1 MKRRLLPRIARAL
14 RLEAEL
20 FEEVEH
26 DHHAGGQALIVVLL
40 ASACGGAGNAIA
52 ARLLGFGE
60 AGPASILVF
69 AAALLASWLA
79 WSFVTMTIGTTLFGG
94 RADMGEMRRALG
106 FAAAPGILMIVPG
119 LGAIVGVPWSLV
131 AMVIA
136 VRQACDFTTRRA
148 LATVGVGAALV
159 GGLLGAAA
167 IAAWL
172 LR

>member
-1 MKRRLLPRIARAL
+1 MKRRLLPRIGRAL
-14 RLEAEL
+14 RLQAEL

-40 ASACGGAGNAIA
+40 ASACGGTGNAVA

-60 AGPASILVF
+60 AGPASVLVF
-69 AAALLASWLA
+69 SAGLLVCWLA
-79 WSFVTMTIGTTLFGG
+79 WSFVTMAVGTTLFGG

-106 FAAAPGILMIVPG
+106 FAAAPGLLMLVPG
-119 LGAIVGVPWSLV
+119 LGALVAVPWSLV

-148 LATVGVGAALV
+148 LATVSVGAAIV
-159 GGLLGAAA
+159 ALLGGAAA
-167 IAAWL
+167 IASWWL
-172 LR
+172 R